1 MSRLQIVRRSG
12 FTLVELLVVI
22 GIIALLI
29 SILLPSLNRAR
40 EKANII
46 KCGSN
51 LRSIGQAITMYSNDN
66 RGSYPRTKYK
76 AGSTNVKGTG
86 ITADDPFKPSTGT
99 APSLNDVSAP
109 LFLLL
114 RSQDLSAEVF
124 ICPSSN
130 QEKDNFGGGTNTAQK
145 RSNWTDWKQ
154 NLSYG
159 YANPYPDSAAVA
171 AGYRLNSTLGADFA
185 VAADRN
191 PGQSSPQDVQIPK
204 ENSSSKDMKKGN
216 SDNHQFEGQNV
227 LFGDGHVEWC
237 QTAFV
242 GMRKDCIYT
251 KSGSTDGSKTTGG
264 GIEVGSPKWRGDTVI
279 LPKVK

>member
-1 MSRLQIVRRSG
+1 MARYGIGRRLG

-29 SILLPSLNRAR
+29 SILLPSLNKAR

-51 LRSIGQAITMYSNDN
+51 LRSIGQAIMMYSNDN
-66 RGSYPRTKYK
+66 RGAYPRTIYK
-76 AGSTNVKGTG
+76 AGAANVKGTG
-86 ITADDPFKPSTGT
+86 ITANDPFKPTSGT
-99 APSLNDVSAP
+99 APTANDVSAP
-109 LFLLL
+109 LFLLM
-114 RSQDLSAEVF
+114 RTQDLSAEVF

-130 QEKDNFGGGTNTAQK
+130 QEKDNFGGGTNTAQN

-159 YANPYPDSAAVA
+159 YANPYPDTTAVA
-171 AGYRLNSTLGADFA
+171 NGFKMNSTLGADFA

-191 PGQSSPQDVQIPK
+191 PGQASPQDVQIPT
-204 ENSSSKDMKKGN
+204 ETSSAKDMKKGN
-216 SDNHQFEGQNV
+216 SDNHLGEGQNV
-227 LFGDGHVEWC
+227 MFGDGHVEWC
-237 QTAFV
+237 QTSFV
-242 GMRKDCIYT
+242 GMKKDCIYT
-251 KSGSTDGSKTTGG
+251 KSSTRDGSKTTGG
-264 GIEVGSPKWRGDTVI
+264 GIEVGSPQWRGDTVI